1 MQALAYLQDLS
12 KRSVETGDL
21 SRTFGWTA
29 EQERKLLSR
38 LARKGLI
45 ARIRRGLYLVPAR
58 LPLGGKWSPGEF
70 LALTTLIG
78 DQGGSYQISGLSTF
92 HRYGWAEQVPNR
104 VYAYNNR
111 ISGDREIGS
120 VALTLIKVTDS
131 RLGATEVVRTPD
143 GLDVVYASRARSL
156 MDAVYDW
163 SRFNTLPQ
171 AYGWI
176 RRELLADEALA
187 ADLVQVTLRYGNQGT
202 LRRIGALLEM
212 TGVSNHLLRK
222 LQRAIHASTSF
233 IPWIPA
239 RSKRG
244 TTSKRWGVVVNGE
257 A

>member
-1 MQALAYLQDLS
+1 MRALAYLQDLN
-12 KRSVETGDL
+12 KRFVETGDL
-21 SRTFGWTA
+21 ARAFSWTA

-58 LPLGGKWSPGEF
+58 LPPGGKWSPGEF
-70 LALTTLIG
+70 LALATLIA
-78 DQGGSYQISGLSTF
+78 DQGGSYQISGPSTF
-92 HRYGWAEQVPNR
+92 HRYGWTEQIPNR

-120 VALTLIKVTDS
+120 ASLTLIKVADS

-143 GLDVVYASRARSL
+143 GVDVVYASKARSL

-187 ADLVQVTLRYGNQGT
+187 ADLVQTTLRFGNQGT
-202 LRRIGALLEM
+202 LRRIGALLD
-212 TGVSNHLLRK
+212 TAGVPVHLLRK
-222 LQRAIHASTSF
+222 LQRAIHPSTSF

-239 RSKRG
+239 RGKRG
-244 TTSKRWGVVVNGE
+244 TTSKPWGVVVNGE